1 MKPLFTGSGV
11 AIATPFTDEDK
22 IDFEA
27 FGRHIDFLIE
37 NKTDAI
43 VVCGTTGEAATMS
56 KKEHLACV
64 EFCVKHTN
72 KRVPVIAG
80 TGSNNTAKTI
90 KMSKACEELGVDGLL
105 VVTPYYNKATK
116 KGLIM
121 HFTEIHDNTTM
132 PIILY
137 NVPGRTNVNLP
148 VDVCKELAKLPRIAG
163 VKEASGNLTQILNIH
178 KECPELPIYSGND
191 DQITAVCSVGGVGVI
206 SVLANV
212 VPCDTHNIVE
222 EFLNGNCKKSLEL
235 QEKLLDLTNA
245 LFIEVNPIPVK
256 TAMASMG
263 FGNGKMRL
271 PLCDMEDSNK
281 EILLKELN
289 KVIK

>member
-1 MKPLFTGSGV
+1 MKPLFTGCGV
-11 AIATPFTDEDK
+11 AIVTPFTEDDK

-27 FGRHIDFLIE
+27 FGKHIDFLIE
-37 NKTDAI
+37 NKVDCI
-43 VVCGTTGEAATMS
+43 VVCGTTGEAATMTEE
-56 KKEHLACV
+56 EHLSTV

-72 KRVPVIAG
+72 KRVPVVAG

-90 KMSKACEELGVDGLL
+90 KMSQACEKLGVDGLL

-121 HFTEIHDNTTM
+121 HFTEIHNNTTK

-148 VDVCKELAKLPRIAG
+148 VDVCKELSKLPRVAG
-163 VKEASGNLTQILNIH
+163 VKEASGNISQILSIH

-191 DQITAVCSVGGVGVI
+191 DQITAVCAVGGVGVI
-206 SVLANV
+206 SVLGNV
-212 VPCDTHNIVE
+212 APLKTHNIVE
-222 EFLNGNCKKSLEL
+222 EFLNGNVKRSLEI
-235 QEKLLDLTNA
+235 QEELLDLSNS

-256 TAMASMG
+256 TALSHMG
-263 FGNGKMRL
+263 FGNGKLRL
-271 PLCDMEDSNK
+271 PLTDMEENTK
-281 EILLKELN
+281 AILIKELD